1 MSFNQKRSSTSTSSS
16 FSNNWTPRR
25 NSSYGHIM
33 AGTGGL
39 PSTHTAS
46 IIAAKITP
54 SSTGSSN
61 TKRFS
66 ASHPLHPQHR
76 TQSLKAKLARVCP
89 TLVHGTSRRQRN
101 ALILFCTGGVIV
113 LIYVLST
120 WDIKLSSKLIARSSS
135 SSSSSFSLAN
145 GHQQFHSQHN
155 LGHVQVPEP
164 VAYRNPDGT
173 EMDTKSM
180 FLARDFGAAC
190 KSAFAVAQQHL
201 DLETKE
207 ERKQLRLDTW
217 KKLSKNDTYSLSLAW
232 KRSLK
237 QLLPNWKNY
246 NSGWIGQG
254 VVLTAFTDGDGQ
266 DTTEN
271 LKVQIRLIRSMSSMP
286 IEVWFEFAEDVT
298 EDLHEFIATFGAIVR
313 TLEHDTSNVIHATV
327 EVTDQDA
334 VINLGSAN
342 PPIRSS
348 DIAEFKSRIRNNKA
362 QIQKALTIASLIN
375 SGFEEIVYFSPSTLP
390 MQSPRHLFQQAD
402 YIKTGALFWQHPTSP
417 PAHDSPIW
425 PIVQAD
431 CVTSAYQQSWSS
443 FALKHKD
450 SWKGLYLAWYW
461 LTGPES
467 AQFEKI
473 IGHQG
478 TDLLRLAWI
487 AVRRSYAIV
496 DRMPPIGL
504 KDLSRAK
511 GDGIGCNLG
520 SHLYPAPHAPVL
532 LDPKGY
538 LQHEKQQVKLFQQ
551 SARYGSSS
559 GASHEDLFVE
569 NDNVMF
575 VDTTARGLVHA
586 GSNDH
591 HLHKALDME
600 LDSFKDMTRLVQTDS
615 YAAGSQDRVCMRI
628 RQMQKGYRA

>member
-46 IIAAKITP
+46 ILAAKNTTP

-76 TQSLKAKLARVCP
+76 TQSFKARFARIFP

-113 LIYVLST
+113 LIYLLST
-120 WDIKLSSKLIARSSS
+120 WDIKLSSKLFARSSS
-135 SSSSSFSLAN
+135 SFSSSPSLAN

-155 LGHVQVPEP
+155 LAV
-164 VAYRNPDGT
+164 YKNSDGT
-173 EMDTKSM
+173 DMDAKSM
-180 FLARDFGAAC
+180 FLTRDFGAAC
-190 KSAFAVAQQHL
+190 KSAFSAAQQHL

-207 ERKQLRLDTW
+207 EREHLRQDTW
-217 KKLSKNDTYSLSLAW
+217 RKLSKNDTYSLSLAW

-246 NSGWIGQG
+246 IAGWIGQG

-271 LKVQIRLIRSMSSMP
+271 LKVQIRLIRSMSSIP
-286 IEVWFEFAEDVT
+286 IEVWFEFVEDVT
-298 EDLHEFIATFGAIVR
+298 EELQEFLATFGAVFR
-313 TLEHDTSNVIHATV
+313 TLEHDTSNVIHAAV

-348 DIAEFKSRIRNNKA
+348 NVAEFKSRIRNTNNNKA

-431 CVTSAYQQSWSS
+431 CITSAYQQSWSS

-450 SWKGLYLAWYW
+450 SWKGLFLAWYW

-473 IGHQG
+473 VGHQG

-487 AVRRSYAIV
+487 AVRRPYAIV
-496 DRMPPIGL
+496 DRMPSIGL
-504 KDLSRAK
+504 KDLSRTK

-520 SHLYPAPHAPVL
+520 SHLYPAPHAQVL
-532 LDPKGY
+532 LDPKEY
-538 LQHEKQQVKLFQQ
+538 LQREKQQLKLFQQ
-551 SARYGSSS
+551 SARYGSSSSS

-569 NDNVMF
+569 NDTVMF
-575 VDTTARGLVHA
+575 VDTTAQGLVHA
-586 GSNDH
+586 GSNDR
-591 HLHKALDME
+591 HLHKALDLE
-600 LDSFKDMTRLVQTDS
+600 LDSFKDMSRLVQTDS

>member
-1 MSFNQKRSSTSTSSS
+1 MSFNQKRSSTSTSTS
-16 FSNNWTPRR
+16 FSSNWTPRR

-46 IIAAKITP
+46 ILAKSTTP
-54 SSTGSSN
+54 ASTGSTN

-76 TQSLKAKLARVCP
+76 TQSFKARLARVCP
-89 TLVHGTSRRQRN
+89 TLVHGTTRRQRN

-113 LIYVLST
+113 LIYFLST
-120 WDIKLSSKLIARSSS
+120 WDIKLSAKIIARSSS
-135 SSSSSFSLAN
+135 SSLFSSSSSLAI

-155 LGHVQVPEP
+155 LGHVQAPEI
-164 VAYRNPDGT
+164 VYSNPDGT
-173 EMDTKSM
+173 EMDTKSI
-180 FLARDFGAAC
+180 FLARNFGAAC
-190 KSAFAVAQQHL
+190 RTAFSVAEQHL
-201 DLETKE
+201 DLESKE
-207 ERKQLRLDTW
+207 EREQLRQETW
-217 KKLSKNDTYSLSLAW
+217 KKLSKNDTYTLSLAW

-237 QLLPNWKNY
+237 SLLPNWKNY
-246 NSGWIGQG
+246 ISGWIGQG

-271 LKVQIRLIRSMSSMP
+271 LKVQIRLIRSMSSIP
-286 IEVWFEFAEDVT
+286 IEVWFESAEDVT

-313 TLEHDTSNVIHATV
+313 TLEHDTSNSVHAVV
-327 EVTDQDA
+327 EVTDPDA
-334 VINLGSAN
+334 VINLGSEN
-342 PPIRSS
+342 PPLRSS
-348 DIAEFKSRIRNNKA
+348 NITEFRTQTRNNNSNKA

-390 MQSPRHLFQQAD
+390 MQSPRHMFSQAD

-425 PIVQAD
+425 PVVQAD
-431 CVTSAYQQSWSS
+431 CITSAYQQSWSS

-450 SWKGLYLAWYW
+450 AWKALYLAWYW

-467 AQFEKI
+467 AQFEKLV
-473 IGHQG
+473 GHQG
-478 TDLLRLAWI
+478 HDLLRLAWI
-487 AVRRSYAIV
+487 AARRPYAIV
-496 DRMPPIGL
+496 DRMPPMGL

-520 SHLYPAPHAPVL
+520 AHLYPAPHAPVL
-532 LDPKGY
+532 LDPRGY
-538 LQHEKQQVKLFQQ
+538 AQEEKRQVKLFQ
-551 SARYGSSS
+551 SGRYGSSY
-559 GASHEDLFVE
+559 EDLFVE
-569 NDNVMF
+569 NHNVMF
-575 VDTTARGLVHA
+575 VDTSARGVVHA
-586 GSNDH
+586 GSNDK
-591 HLHKALDME
+591 HLHTALDRE

-615 YAAGSQDRVCMRI
+615 YAAGSRDRVCMRI
-628 RQMQKGYRA
+628 RQMQKGYRV